1 MSSTAATPSPASVL
15 LDPEEQQVI
24 EEQRARRLHRLA
36 RRELWSFVVFG
47 AGFVATAA
55 ILPTV
60 LNSARSPGIATALL
74 LVCAYAVAFCLVFE
88 LGTGLAVPTQ
98 LILVPMLFVLPVGWV
113 PLCVAGGILLGN
125 TVWWALGKV
134 HLERVPLP
142 IVSAWHAVGPALV
155 LGLAGERSP
164 RLSDWPVYLAAL
176 FAQFLFDAVSSGGRE
191 WFALGVRPSVQ
202 LRAMVWVY
210 SIDAGLAP
218 VGLAVAFAAESAPYG
233 VVLALPLV
241 GLLSVFAR
249 ERRVRIDHE
258 LELRDAY
265 RGTAF
270 LLGDVVEADDEYTA
284 LHSRDVVEL
293 TLQVADLL
301 ELSTR
306 DRRDAEFVALLHDV
320 GKVRVPKSIINKPGP
335 LTPEER
341 AVMEQHTIEGE
352 RLLLR
357 VGGLLGE
364 IGRVVRS
371 CHERFDGEGYPD
383 GIVGEK
389 IPLIARIV
397 ACCDAFN
404 AMTTDRSYRK
414 AMPLEDAV
422 AELRRSSGT
431 QFDPSVVG
439 ALIASLDGYPG
450 SGAAALPKIELSTT

>member
-1 MSSTAATPSPASVL
+1 MSSAASPTPASVL
-15 LDPEEQQVI
+15 LDPDEQRVI
-24 EEQRARRLHRLA
+24 EERRARRLHRLA
-36 RRELWSFVVFG
+36 RRELASVVVFSG
-47 AGFVATAA
+47 GLLAA
-55 ILPTV
+55 AV
-60 LNSARSPGIATALL
+60 LLALLVPSQRHPGWAALL
-74 LVCAYAVAFCLVFE
+74 LLIAAYGAAFRLDFE
-88 LGTGLAVPTQ
+88 IGTGSAIPTE
-98 LILVPMLFVLPVGWV
+98 LILVPMFFVLPVGLV
-113 PLCVAGGILLGN
+113 PLAVAGGIVAGS
-125 TVWWALGKV
+125 
-134 HLERVPLP
+134 LEECIRGSLRLSRIPMRLM
-142 IVSAWHAVGPALV
+142 IAWHAVGPALV
-155 LGLAGERSP
+155 FAIAGERTP
-164 RLSDWPVYLAAL
+164 RLSDWPLYLVALLSQFVLDTLWAA
-176 FAQFLFDAVSSGGRE
+176 GRE
-191 WFALGVRPSVQ
+191 WLALGVRPQVQ
-202 LRAMVWVY
+202 FRAMFWVY

-218 VGLAVAFAAESAPYG
+218 VGLAVAFATQSSPYG

-270 LLGDVVEADDEYTA
+270 LLGDVVEADDEYTG

-293 TLQVADLL
+293 TLKVADQL

-306 DRRDAEFVALLHDV
+306 ERRDAEFVALLHDV

-341 AVMEQHTIEGE
+341 AVMEQHTVEGE

-371 CHERFDGEGYPD
+371 CHERYDGEGYPD
-383 GIVGEK
+383 GIAGEQ

-414 AMPLEDAV
+414 AMPLNEAV

-431 QFDPSVVG
+431 QFDPRVVD
-439 ALIASLDGYPG
+439 ALIASLQGD
-450 SGAAALPKIELSTT
+450 SVAAPPKIELSIT